1 MFGKTQYGHLTARTL
16 VFAVVTILTPVT
28 LFSQGLPRP
37 TGSKSAAPAAA
48 TAAPKASGPVIWRD
62 PGNVESLD
70 LASGPGGKGGAPAP
84 PFTFIE
90 ENLKGTNPK
99 LKIKDA
105 NGVEWSVKWGSEV
118 NAETVA
124 TRFVWAAGYF
134 VEPAFFVASGKI
146 EGVTGLTRAK
156 SRVQDDGSFVEARFE
171 RQKDKGVKKLDEEQ
185 SWSWVENPFLGSK
198 ELNGL
203 KVMVMLVSN
212 WDNKDVR
219 DVSRGSNTAI
229 YQTPDGDQ
237 YIITDWGAS
246 FGKWG
251 SFISREKWDCRGYQG
266 QNKSFIKGVRNGVVE
281 FGYSGQ
287 HSKDFTD
294 NIKVSD
300 VQWLLGMVG
309 KLSDKQIADAVHAG
323 GASAEEQACYTK
335 AIRER
340 IEALKRVK

>member
-1 MFGKTQYGHLTARTL
+1 MFWKSQHRNLMLGTVFLTAIMLAPITL
-16 VFAVVTILTPVT
+16 Y
-28 LFSQGLPRP
+28 SQGLPRP
-37 TGSKSAAPAAA
+37 TGAKAAAPAP
-48 TAAPKASGPVIWRD
+48 TPKPRTQVVWRD
-62 PGNVESLD
+62 PGEVQNLD
-70 LASGPGGKGGAPAP
+70 LVSGPGGKDGAPAP

-99 LKIKDA
+99 LKVKDA
-105 NGVEWSVKWGSEV
+105 NGIEWSVKWGAEV

-124 TRFVWAAGYF
+124 TRLIWVAGYF
-134 VEPAFFVASGKI
+134 VEPAYFIASGKI

-156 SRVQDDGSFVEARFE
+156 SRVKDDGSFVEARFE
-171 RQKDKGVKKLDEEQ
+171 RQKDKGVKNLDEEQ
-185 SWSWVENPFLGSK
+185 SWSWVENPFVGSK

-229 YQTPDGDQ
+229 FQTKEEDQ

-246 FGKWG
+246 LGKWG
-251 SFISREKWDCRGYQG
+251 NFISREKWDCRSYQG
-266 QNKSFIKGVRNGVVE
+266 QNRSFVKGVKNGLVE

-287 HSKDFTD
+287 HTKDFAND
-294 NIKVSD
+294 IKVAD
-300 VQWLLGMVG
+300 VQWLVGIVG
-309 KLSDKQIADAVHAG
+309 KLSDKQIADALQAG
-323 GASAEEQACYTK
+323 GASAEDQACFAK

-340 IEALKRVK
+340 IDALKAVK

>member
-1 MFGKTQYGHLTARTL
+1 MFGKLQQRYLTAGT
-16 VFAVVTILTPVT
+16 VFFAAMMLTPVS

-37 TGSKSAAPAAA
+37 TGSKAAAPAP
-48 TAAPKASGPVIWRD
+48 TPKPRTPLVWRD
-62 PGNVESLD
+62 PGDVENLD
-70 LASGPGGKGGAPAP
+70 LVTGPGGKDGAPAP

-99 LKIKDA
+99 LKVKDA
-105 NGVEWSVKWGSEV
+105 NGVEWSVKWGAEV

-124 TRFVWAAGYF
+124 TRLVWAAGYF
-134 VEPAFFVASGKI
+134 VEPAYFVSSGKI

-156 SRVQDDGSFVEARFE
+156 SRVKEDGTFAEARFE

-185 SWSWVENPFLGSK
+185 SWSWVENPFVGTK

-203 KVMVMLVSN
+203 KIMVMLVSN

-229 YQTPDGDQ
+229 FQTKEEDQ

-246 FGKWG
+246 LGKWG
-251 SFISREKWDCRGYQG
+251 NFISREKWDCRGYQG
-266 QNKSFIKGVRNGVVE
+266 QNRSFVKGVKGGVVE
-281 FGYSGQ
+281 FGYAGQ
-287 HSKDFTD
+287 HTKDFAND
-294 NIKVSD
+294 IKVAD
-300 VQWLLGMVG
+300 VQWLAGIVG
-309 KLSDKQIADAVHAG
+309 KLSDKQITDALQAG
-323 GASAEEQACYTK
+323 GASAEEQTCFSK

-340 IEALKRVK
+340 IEALKAVK